1 MAQVASVS
9 GCLALAVSGLAQW
22 DSCLTAAESQTLK
35 MQTDLPIADVLP
47 RLSAVF
53 EDHLDAVLEAPPGA
67 GKTTIVPLHMLTAPW
82 LEYRKILVLEP
93 RRLAARTAAQ
103 RMATLV
109 GEPVGE
115 TVGYRIRQGTKVS
128 PNTHVE
134 VITEGILTRM
144 LQKDPALPGVAMVIF
159 DEFHERHL
167 DSDVGLA
174 LLLQA
179 RELFRDP
186 DDPLRIL
193 VMSATLDGVGVDTLL
208 KAPVVRSA
216 GRQYPVEV
224 SYSGA
229 RKAGDSIVDPVV
241 HAIQH
246 ALQDHSNGSVLVFLP
261 GEREIRDVEAALP
274 DLPGVTVRPLA
285 GAQALY
291 DQQLAIEPAPLGDRK
306 VVLSTNVAES
316 SLTIDGI
323 GVVVDSGLERAPQY
337 DPVTGMTRLV
347 TRRVSQA
354 SASQRA
360 GRAGRLGP
368 GKCYRLWSEDQHRQ
382 LPKQAP
388 AEIAQADLCQTALQ
402 LLAWGV
408 DDVSSLAL
416 LDAPPAGAWA
426 QALDLLA
433 SFGAVTQSSGGAWI
447 VSREGEQMARLPTHP
462 RLAHMLLRACDWGLR
477 DEACALAAIFAERDP
492 FADLGAD
499 IERRV
504 VMAASPEECPRAH
517 RYWQTRVQRQQSYFQ
532 VMCRG
537 IPLGQLQGQAAD
549 IGALIATA
557 YPDRIARRR
566 DQNVYQLANGRSAR
580 LNADDPLCNYEW
592 LAVAE
597 VGGMAGSA
605 QDRIWLAA
613 PLNEGLF
620 NGLLASHVRS
630 SDRAEWDDQAERF
643 IAERQRRIG
652 ALVLAREPLQEIPSQ
667 AREQAL
673 LELLWNRGLT
683 VLPWTEELQQWRARV
698 NLLRREL
705 GSPWPDMSDEALMQ
719 SLDHWLTPYLGTVTR
734 LSDFRRLDLKAILSA
749 LLPWPLPK
757 EMETLAPARLRV
769 PSGNQHAVDYSE
781 NPPVLAVKLQEMFGC
796 EETPE
801 VAGVPVLIHLLSP
814 AGRPLQVTQDLAS
827 FWRGG
832 YADVRKEM
840 QGRYP
845 KHPWPEDPLTAE
857 ATGRTKRA

>member
-1 MAQVASVS
+1 M
-9 GCLALAVSGLAQW
+9 
-22 DSCLTAAESQTLK
+22 E
-35 MQTDLPIADVLP
+35 TDLPIADVLP

-67 GKTTIVPLHMLTAPW
+67 GKTTIVPLHLLTAPW

-103 RMATLV
+103 RMAALV

-115 TVGYRIRQGTKVS
+115 TIGYRIRQGTKVS
-128 PNTHVE
+128 VNTHIE

-144 LQKDPALPGVAMVIF
+144 LQDDPALPGVAMVIF

-193 VMSATLDGVGVDTLL
+193 VMSATLDGVGVDALL
-208 KAPVVRSA
+208 QAPVVRSK
-216 GRQYPVEV
+216 GRQYPVAV
-224 SYSGA
+224 HYGKP
-229 RKAGDSIVDPVV
+229 RKPGDGITAPVV
-241 HAIQH
+241 AAIEQ
-246 ALQDHSNGSVLVFLP
+246 ALAEHKKGSVLVFLP
-261 GEREIRDVEAALP
+261 GEREIREVEASLP
-274 DLPGVTVRPLA
+274 EMPGVQIRPLA

-323 GVVVDSGLERAPQY
+323 AVVVDSGLERAPQY
-337 DPVTGMTRLV
+337 DPVTGMTRLL
-347 TRRVSQA
+347 TRRISQA
-354 SASQRA
+354 SAAQRA

-368 GKCYRLWSEDQHRQ
+368 GVCYRLWSEDQHQQ

-388 AEIAQADLCQTALQ
+388 AEILQADLCQTALQ

-408 DDVSSLAL
+408 DDVGSLAW
-416 LDAPPAGAWA
+416 LDRPPAGAWA

-433 SFGAVTQSSGGAWI
+433 SFGAVSQSAGGAWI
-447 VSREGEQMARLPTHP
+447 VSREGEHMARLPAHP

-477 DEACALAAIFAERDP
+477 DDACALAAILGDRDP
-492 FADLGAD
+492 FSQLGAD

-504 VMAASPEECPRAH
+504 AMVQNQEDCPRPQ
-517 RYWQTRVQRQQSYFQ
+517 RYWLTRVQRQLAYFK

-537 IPLGQLQGQAAD
+537 IPQGQLQGHAAD
-549 IGALIATA
+549 LGALIATA
-557 YPDRIARRR
+557 YPDRVARRR
-566 DQNVYQLANGRSAR
+566 QRQVYQLANGRSAV
-580 LNADDPLCNYEW
+580 LDADDALGNHDW

-597 VGGMAGSA
+597 IGGVAGSA

-613 PLNEGLF
+613 PLNKGLF
-620 NGLLASHVRS
+620 GGLLASHIRN
-630 SDRAEWDDQAERF
+630 SDRAEWDAQEERF
-643 IAERQRRIG
+643 VAERQRCIG
-652 ALVLAREPLQEIPSQ
+652 ALVLSREPLSDIPTK

-673 LELLWNRGLT
+673 LELFWSRGLDL
-683 VLPWTEELQQWRARV
+683 LPWTEELRQWQARV
-698 NLLRREL
+698 NLLHREL
-705 GSPWPDMSDEALMQ
+705 GDPWPDVSDDSLMQ
-719 SLDHWLTPYLGTVTR
+719 ALDSWLTPYLGNVSK
-734 LSDFRRLDLKAILSA
+734 LSDIRGLDLKSILGA
-749 LLPWPLPK
+749 MLPWPLPK
-757 EMETLAPARLRV
+757 ELGALAPSRLAV
-769 PSGNQHAVDYSE
+769 PSGNHHAVDYCQ
-781 NPPVLAVKLQEMFGC
+781 NPPVLAVKLQEMFGS
-796 EETPE
+796 ERTPE

-827 FWRGG
+827 FWRGS
-832 YADVRKEM
+832 YAEVRKEM

-845 KHPWPEDPLTAE
+845 KHPWPEDPLSAE
-857 ATGRTKRA
+857 ATGRTKRS